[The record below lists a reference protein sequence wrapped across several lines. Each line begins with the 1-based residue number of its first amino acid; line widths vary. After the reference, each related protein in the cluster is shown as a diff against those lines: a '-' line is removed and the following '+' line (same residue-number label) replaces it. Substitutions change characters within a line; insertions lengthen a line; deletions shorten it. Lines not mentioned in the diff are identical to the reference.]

1 MEGIG
6 IREGKKKGVCK
17 HANSQE
23 STLKLH
29 VVCNWSY
36 LHLLADK
43 MSIALLLVRQGVKML
58 LDLEPDDRGR
68 GIRQV
73 LREFL
78 SVHSE
83 GTAETDTE
91 TEVAIQA
98 QLRNRVTVAC
108 SGGGESI
115 PGKGRCTSGWL
126 GQNRR

>member
-1 MEGIG
+1 M
-6 IREGKKKGVCK
+6 
-17 HANSQE
+17 
-23 STLKLH
+23 
-29 VVCNWSY
+29 CNWSY

-43 MSIALLLVRQGVKML
+43 VSIALLLVRQGVKML
-58 LDLEPDDRGR
+58 LDLEPDDRRR

-83 GTAETDTE
+83 DTAETGTD

-98 QLRNRVTVAC
+98 QLRNRVTVAY
-108 SGGGESI
+108 SGGGGGGGGESI